1 MLYIILT
8 RCGRICRGRNKINQ
22 RNNVF
27 PPFYNTI
34 ISPTVYKEHP
44 LDCLDLL
51 LSGVTSS
58 GIYTIDP
65 DGLGPIKVYCDQET
79 FGGGWT
85 LLFKRSSNK
94 NFYQPWEDYKSG
106 FGYLE
111 TSFWL
116 GNDNIHRL
124 TKVNNMSE

>member
-1 MLYIILT
+1 MY
-8 RCGRICRGRNKINQ
+8 
-22 RNNVF
+22 F
-27 PPFYNTI
+27 PDSNII

-85 LLFKRSSNK
+85 VLLKRGSPM
-94 NFYQPWEDYKSG
+94 NFNRVWENYKTG
-106 FGYLE
+106 LGYFG
-111 TSFWL
+111 TNFWL

-124 TKVNNMSE
+124 TKVNN